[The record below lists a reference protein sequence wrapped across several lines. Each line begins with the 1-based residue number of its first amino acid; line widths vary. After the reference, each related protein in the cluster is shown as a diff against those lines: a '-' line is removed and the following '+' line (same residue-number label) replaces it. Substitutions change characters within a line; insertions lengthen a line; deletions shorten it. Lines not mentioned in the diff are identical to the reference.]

1 MSHKK
6 IVAVLTQTAQT
17 NFPSPV
23 AMLSPFIIDPFI
35 FLREGSYF
43 TRKKAIDAL
52 LNPVLHSSWPK
63 DIIKEAALTQA
74 QSAVFFIFFSSN
86 YITF

>member
-1 MSHKK
+1 MIHLFGS
-6 IVAVLTQTAQT
+6 IIFDLEAI
-17 NFPSPV
+17 SP
-23 AMLSPFIIDPFI
+23 
-35 FLREGSYF
+35 E
-43 TRKKAIDAL
+43 KKAIDAL

-74 QSAVFFIFFSSN
+74 QSAIFFIFFGSN